1 MAKKRVTLP
10 NFLSGV
16 IRQSNSATFARKA
29 RFRKWIFD
37 RILHGFDSDLHMVLR
52 SLFLHF
58 QYCSTRSAGPLL
70 ILLNQIY
77 IICFPGPVVLAS
89 PPLSS
94 LQFKCLVRPTGP
106 LFGHGLSILNPVQCH
121 RGLALFKLF
130 MSRGRDGDPFA
141 RMADVSIPPKWPSS
155 KTMTVLADEK
165 STSLQEPNTLTHANY
180 V

>member
-1 MAKKRVTLP
+1 M
-10 NFLSGV
+10 FLSPIYPEIGHE
-16 IRQSNSATFARKA
+16 NS
-29 RFRKWIFD
+29 RFLSTIWTSEKGERNLYC
-37 RILHGFDSDLHMVLR
+37 RIILEPGMVLR

-155 KTMTVLADEK
+155 KTMTVRADEK
-165 STSLQEPNTLTHANY
+165 STSLQEQNTLTHANY